1 MDQLD
6 ILKKSWQS
14 QTSDT
19 PQFTSDQLT
28 GLLAKKSTGIVKWL
42 FIIAMIEFVFFIIVG
57 FGSEYLGKQYNID
70 VVETVGPLFFY
81 GTSIFQYLVIISF
94 IYLFYKN
101 YKNISTSQPTRDL
114 MKNILKT
121 RRTMKWYI
129 WFNLIYIMVIG
140 MVSAAIFVPNSP
152 EVAKM
157 LEDANMTG
165 NETIF
170 YVTFLGFYFVV
181 FLVICS
187 VMYLV
192 YTLIYGILLRRLKR
206 NYNELKRMEV

>member
-19 PQFTSDQLT
+19 PQFTSNQLT

-42 FIIAMIEFVFFIIVG
+42 FIIAIIEFSVFAIVG
-57 FGSEYLGKQYNID
+57 LFSHFSDQQQESIELLGK
-70 VVETVGPLFFY
+70 PLYY
-81 GTSIFQYLVIISF
+81 GSMILHYVVIIFF
-94 IYLFYKN
+94 IYLFYSN
-101 YKNISTSQPTRDL
+101 YKNISTEQPTRSL

-129 WFNLIYIMVIG
+129 WYNLIYMMVLGMIMSAILIPNDPRVVQLMESPNAVGHETAFYLMFFGICFVI
-140 MVSAAIFVPNSP
+140 
-152 EVAKM
+152 
-157 LEDANMTG
+157 
-165 NETIF
+165 
-170 YVTFLGFYFVV
+170 
-181 FLVICS
+181 FLVICV
-187 VMYLV
+187 VMYLI
-192 YTLIYGILLRRLKR
+192 YMLIYGILLRRLKR

>member
-42 FIIAMIEFVFFIIVG
+42 FIIAMIEFSLFAIVG
-57 FGSEYLGKQYNID
+57 LFSHFSDQQQESIELLGKPLYYGSLILHY
-70 VVETVGPLFFY
+70 VVIL
-81 GTSIFQYLVIISF
+81 LF
-94 IYLFYKN
+94 IYLFYSN
-101 YKNISTSQPTRDL
+101 YKNISTEQPTRSL

-129 WFNLIYIMVIG
+129 WYNLIYMMVLGMIMSAILIPNDPRVVQLMESPNGVGHETALYLMFFGICFVI
-140 MVSAAIFVPNSP
+140 
-152 EVAKM
+152 
-157 LEDANMTG
+157 
-165 NETIF
+165 
-170 YVTFLGFYFVV
+170 
-181 FLVICS
+181 FLVICI

-192 YTLIYGILLRRLKR
+192 YMLIYGILLRRLKR

>member
-6 ILKKSWQS
+6 ILKKNWQS

-42 FIIAMIEFVFFIIVG
+42 FIIAIIEFVFFIIVG
-57 FGSEYLGKQYNID
+57 VGSDYLGKQHDLD
-70 VVETVGPLFFY
+70 VVETIGPVFFY
-81 GTSIFQYLVIISF
+81 GTTVFQYAVIISF

-101 YKNISTSQPTRDL
+101 YRNISTSQPTRNL

-140 MVSAAIFVPNSP
+140 MVSAAIFLPNSP
-152 EVAKM
+152 EVSKM
-157 LEDANMTG
+157 LENANMTG

-170 YVTFLGFYFVV
+170 YAAFLGFYFVV
-181 FLVICS
+181 FLVLCI
-187 VMYLV
+187 VMYLI
-192 YTLIYGILLRRLKR
+192 YQLIYGILLRRLKR
-206 NYNELKRMEV
+206 NYNELKRMEA